1 MRAREHFNGLLA
13 FLQEQLAGEEGFTLG
28 YNAEDSAFI
37 RFNQGRV
44 RQAGTVRQVYVT
56 LALYRGLRHAESKLA
71 LSGEREADLPL
82 LQQAVQQL
90 RAILPGLPDDPY
102 LRLNREAW
110 RSESSDAVAPQDA
123 AAMAVQ
129 ISELAQGLD
138 LVGFLAAGPQYQGFA
153 SSWGAFGWHVA
164 SSFNLEF
171 SLFHGN
177 AQAVKS
183 TYAGERWD
191 VEVFAGK
198 LHGARQQLAYLGRP
212 LRALAPGDYRT
223 YLSPAALE
231 ELFGLFCWGFG
242 AQALASGGSP
252 LQRLFSGKAAL
263 SPMLSMDERIEGGL
277 APAFTREGPRQAA
290 TLIRAGQPGER
301 LVSSR
306 SAAEYGLTA
315 NGACSGEYPLSL
327 RVHGGELE
335 EGEGLAR
342 FTAMVRADLREDE
355 PSRLLAR
362 GIASLERVTQEIDA
376 LRDRQ
381 RDADAGAVAY
391 LDLCTMVASGWIAL
405 RILHR
410 AGDDGVARRMKPAA
424 ACFLAEL
431 PIRAAA
437 TADLACLGA
446 DRLEDFRSLLD

>member
-277 APAFTREGPRQAA
+277 APAFTREGPRQAV

-335 EGEGLAR
+335 EGEVLAR
-342 FTAMVRADLREDE
+342 LGSGLYIGNLWYCNFSDLPAGRLTGMTRFATFWVEDGEIQAPVSTMRFDDSLFSFFGEHLEALSRTPELLLPGGTYGARQTGSMALPGALLSRFTLT
-355 PSRLLAR
+355 L
-362 GIASLERVTQEIDA
+362 
-376 LRDRQ
+376 
-381 RDADAGAVAY
+381 
-391 LDLCTMVASGWIAL
+391 
-405 RILHR
+405 
-410 AGDDGVARRMKPAA
+410 
-424 ACFLAEL
+424 
-431 PIRAAA
+431 
-437 TADLACLGA
+437 
-446 DRLEDFRSLLD
+446 

>member
-198 LHGARQQLAYLGRP
+198 LHGACQQLAYLGRP
-212 LRALAPGDYRT
+212 LRALAPGDYRA

-263 SPMLSMDERIEGGL
+263 SPLLSMDERIEGGL
-277 APAFTREGPRQAA
+277 APAFTREGPRQAV

-335 EGEGLAR
+335 EGEVLAR
-342 FTAMVRADLREDE
+342 LGSGLYIGNLWYCNFSDLPAGRLTGMTRFATFWVEDGEIQAPVSTMRFDDSLFSFFGEHLEALSRTPELLLPGGTYGARQTGSMALPGALLSRFTLT
-355 PSRLLAR
+355 L
-362 GIASLERVTQEIDA
+362 
-376 LRDRQ
+376 
-381 RDADAGAVAY
+381 
-391 LDLCTMVASGWIAL
+391 
-405 RILHR
+405 
-410 AGDDGVARRMKPAA
+410 
-424 ACFLAEL
+424 
-431 PIRAAA
+431 
-437 TADLACLGA
+437 
-446 DRLEDFRSLLD
+446 

>member
-90 RAILPGLPDDPY
+90 RAILSGLPEDPY

-153 SSWGAFGWHVA
+153 SSWGAFGWHAA

-191 VEVFAGK
+191 AEVFAGK
-198 LHGARQQLAYLGRP
+198 LRGARQQLAYLGRP
-212 LRALAPGDYRT
+212 LRALAPGDYRA

-263 SPMLSMDERIEGGL
+263 SPLLSMDERIEGGL

-335 EGEGLAR
+335 EGEVLAR
-342 FTAMVRADLREDE
+342 LGSGLYIGNLWYCNFSDLPAGRLTGMTRFATFWVEDGEIQAPVSTMRFDDSLFSFFGEHLEALSRTPELLLPGGTYGARQTGSMALPGALLSRFTLT
-355 PSRLLAR
+355 L
-362 GIASLERVTQEIDA
+362 
-376 LRDRQ
+376 
-381 RDADAGAVAY
+381 
-391 LDLCTMVASGWIAL
+391 
-405 RILHR
+405 
-410 AGDDGVARRMKPAA
+410 
-424 ACFLAEL
+424 
-431 PIRAAA
+431 
-437 TADLACLGA
+437 
-446 DRLEDFRSLLD
+446 

>member
-191 VEVFAGK
+191 AEVFAGK
-198 LHGARQQLAYLGRP
+198 LRGARQQLAYLGRP
-212 LRALAPGDYRT
+212 LRALAPGDYRA

-263 SPMLSMDERIEGGL
+263 SPLLSMDERIEGGL
-277 APAFTREGPRQAA
+277 APAFTREGPRQAV

-335 EGEGLAR
+335 EGEVLAR
-342 FTAMVRADLREDE
+342 LGSGLYIGNLWYCNFSDLPAGRLTGMTRFATFWVEDGEIQAPVSTMRFDDSLFSFFGEHLEALSRTPELLLPGGTYGARQTGSMALPGALLSRFTLT
-355 PSRLLAR
+355 L
-362 GIASLERVTQEIDA
+362 
-376 LRDRQ
+376 
-381 RDADAGAVAY
+381 
-391 LDLCTMVASGWIAL
+391 
-405 RILHR
+405 
-410 AGDDGVARRMKPAA
+410 
-424 ACFLAEL
+424 
-431 PIRAAA
+431 
-437 TADLACLGA
+437 
-446 DRLEDFRSLLD
+446 

>member
-212 LRALAPGDYRT
+212 LRALAPGDYRA

-263 SPMLSMDERIEGGL
+263 SPLLSMDERIEGGL
-277 APAFTREGPRQAA
+277 APAFTREGPRQAV

-335 EGEGLAR
+335 EGEVLAR
-342 FTAMVRADLREDE
+342 LGSGLYIGNLWYCNFSDLPAGRLTGMTRFATFWVEDGEIQAPVSTMRFDDSLFSFFGEHLEALSRTPELLLPGGTYGARQTGSMALPGALLSRFTLT
-355 PSRLLAR
+355 L
-362 GIASLERVTQEIDA
+362 
-376 LRDRQ
+376 
-381 RDADAGAVAY
+381 
-391 LDLCTMVASGWIAL
+391 
-405 RILHR
+405 
-410 AGDDGVARRMKPAA
+410 
-424 ACFLAEL
+424 
-431 PIRAAA
+431 
-437 TADLACLGA
+437 
-446 DRLEDFRSLLD
+446 